1 MPTTLL
7 GVYFEDHKNV
17 SQRIRKMDME
27 QARNDH
33 EIAPAFQTRMRDHI
47 ATVNENDFAAAY
59 HMVQHPLLSS
69 KTKENS
75 FQTLNR
81 TLWTN
86 NKAFKSRK
94 AESAKCDYCDSV
106 ETMEHLLMTCENYS
120 ELRWQQLSDALK
132 IATRTYTNVEHAS
145 ADITFASIIFN
156 KEIEGVKIHIKEKH
170 TRQSI
175 QMLIHE
181 TRRDIYYRKQ
191 AFPPRERNPVNHNRI
206 LAHNTATTNKCISFL
221 KYLSGTQWR
230 EASAFLDHLKN
241 TLSNMLQETPPPL
254 NKPSCLQIKMEN

>member
-1 MPTTLL
+1 
-7 GVYFEDHKNV
+7 
-17 SQRIRKMDME
+17 ME

-94 AESAKCDYCDSV
+94 ADSAMCDYCDSV

-120 ELRWQQLSDALK
+120 EPRWQQLSGALK

-156 KEIEGVKIHIKEKH
+156 KEIEGIKNHIKEKH
-170 TRQSI
+170 TRQSV

-191 AFPPRERNPVNHNRI
+191 AFPPRERNPVIHNRI
-206 LAHNTATTNKCISFL
+206 LAHNIATTNRCISFL
-221 KYLSGTQWR
+221 KYLSGTQWQ

-241 TLSNMLQETPPPL
+241 TLSNMLQETPPL
-254 NKPSCLQIKMEN
+254 Y